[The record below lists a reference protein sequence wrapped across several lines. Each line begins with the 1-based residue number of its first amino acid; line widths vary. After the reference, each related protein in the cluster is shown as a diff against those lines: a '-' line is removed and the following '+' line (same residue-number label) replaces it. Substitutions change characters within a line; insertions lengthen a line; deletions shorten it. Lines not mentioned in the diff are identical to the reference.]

1 MCSFVGRII
10 KLYKMSGTIQGFSKE
25 LTLTVKCFFGFEET
39 LIEEL
44 NELGYQKKVSKLNRA
59 VQLKGTWKDVYF
71 LNLHLRCAI
80 SILVE
85 ITTFRIKSEDDLYQ
99 QAKKINWSNFFD
111 VNKTI
116 AVRGAIF
123 SDLFTSTHYPN
134 LLLKDAVVD
143 HFREIDG
150 NRPDVELKRPQVMLD
165 LYINNFEATISVN
178 TSGNP
183 LFQRGYRSTAGDAP
197 INEVVAASLIRMS
210 GWDRKTTFIDPFC
223 GSGTFLIEAALLA
236 SGIPSNIERQ
246 HYAFKNFKNFDPE
259 LWDET
264 YNKATRIVRSLPC
277 EILGSD
283 ISDEMVLKSR
293 RNLRTFSFGRFVKIS
308 AKPFEEVTTTGDE
321 KVFILTNPP
330 YDVRMDAD
338 VELLYQDIGTWLKHE
353 IKDGKA
359 CLISSSIE
367 GMKSVGLKPS
377 RKVKVYNGNLDCSFR
392 IYDLFEGKRKESLA

>member
-1 MCSFVGRII
+1 
-10 KLYKMSGTIQGFSKE
+10 MSGTIQGFSKE

-39 LIEEL
+39 LIDEL
-44 NELGYQKKVSKLNRA
+44 QELGYKKTTKLNRA
-59 VQLKGTWKDVYF
+59 VQLKGNWKDVYF

-85 ITTFRIKSEDDLYQ
+85 IATFKIKSEDDLYR
-99 QAKKINWSNFFD
+99 QALKINWSNFFD
-111 VNKTI
+111 VKKTF

-143 HFREIDG
+143 HFREKDG
-150 NRPDVELKRPQVMLD
+150 TRPDIELKRPQVMLD
-165 LYINNFEATISVN
+165 LYVNNYEATISVN

-183 LFQRGYRSTAGDAP
+183 LFQRGYRSTVGDAP

-223 GSGTFLIEAALLA
+223 GSGTFLIEAALLS

-246 HYAFKNFKNFDPE
+246 HYAFKNFKNYDE
-259 LWDET
+259 DLWEKT
-264 YNKATRIVRSLPC
+264 YANAPRIVRSLPC

-293 RNLRTFSFGRFVKIS
+293 RNLRTFSFARFVKVS
-308 AKPFEEVTTTGDE
+308 PKPFTDVKPKDSPI
-321 KVFILTNPP
+321 FILSNPP
-330 YDVRMDAD
+330 YDVRMETD
-338 VELLYQDIGTWLKHE
+338 VEELYQKIGSWLKHD
-353 IKDGKA
+353 IKEGTA
-359 CLISSSIE
+359 CIISSSTE
-367 GMKSVGLKPS
+367 GLKSIGLKPS
-377 RKVKVYNGNLDCSFR
+377 KKVRVYNGNLDCSFR
-392 IYDLFEGKRKESLA
+392 CYELFEGKRKETLSR

>member
-246 HYAFKNFKNFDPE
+246 HYAFKNFKNFDAE

-308 AKPFEEVTTTGDE
+308 AKPFEEVTTTDDE

-392 IYDLFEGKRKESLA
+392 IFDLFEGKRKESLA